1 MPPRRQRNFLALFCL
16 DEYVITLGRVLKKTV
31 SILKTVAS
39 EPLLIQRDGT
49 LLLSLFRCTV
59 YSVPL
64 RTHILLFPELS
75 PVRLMSRD

>member
-16 DEYVITLGRVLKKTV
+16 DEYVVTLGRVLKKTV

-49 LLLSLFRCTV
+49 LLLSVSLYCVFCAPSDSHPTV
-59 YSVPL
+59 P
-64 RTHILLFPELS
+64 
-75 PVRLMSRD
+75 